1 MKLSTKGIYGLRAM
15 VDLAVHS
22 GDAPVSLISI
32 AKRQNISEN
41 YLEQIIAKMRKAGLV
56 ESQRGAGGGY
66 IITQN
71 FKDISVGDILKAI
84 EGDLYLVDCPGTHN
98 TNGKRECETS
108 DLCVSKYVWDK
119 VNTAINTTFE
129 SITLHELV
137 MESKQ
142 LLNSQE
148 NNKTT

>member
-15 VDLAVHS
+15 VDLVVHS
-22 GDAPVSLISI
+22 GDNPVSISSI

-41 YLEQIIAKMRKAGLV
+41 YLEQLIAKMRKSGLV

-66 IITQN
+66 IVTKDP
-71 FKDISVGDILKAI
+71 KDISVGDILRAL
-84 EGDLYLVDCPGTHN
+84 EGDLYLVDCPGAN
-98 TNGKRECETS
+98 ANGGECQTS
-108 DLCVSKYVWDK
+108 DLCVSKYVWDR

-137 MESKQ
+137 MESKE
-142 LLNSQE
+142 LLSKE